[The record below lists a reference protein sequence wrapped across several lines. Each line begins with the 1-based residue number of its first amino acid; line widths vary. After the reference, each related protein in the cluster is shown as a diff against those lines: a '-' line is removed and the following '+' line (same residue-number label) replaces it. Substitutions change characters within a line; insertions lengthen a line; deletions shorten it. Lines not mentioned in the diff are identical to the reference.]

1 MPTPI
6 ANKIMRR
13 LEKPTRLISYKQ
25 LSSTRGITFSRRH
38 LARLEA
44 ERKFPTRVALGEK
57 RIGWVMTEI
66 DEWLAQKLA
75 NRKL

>member
-1 MPTPI
+1 
-6 ANKIMRR
+6 MRQ
-13 LEKPTRLISYKQ
+13 LEKPTKLLDFKE
-25 LSSTRGITFSRRH
+25 LKSTRGITFGRTH
-38 LARLEA
+38 LGRLEI
-44 ERKFPTRVALGEK
+44 EGKFPKRVQLGEK

>member
-1 MPTPI
+1 
-6 ANKIMRR
+6 MRQ
-13 LEKPTRLISYKQ
+13 LEKPRKLLDFKE
-25 LSSTRGITFSRRH
+25 LKSTRGIHFSRTH
-38 LARLEA
+38 LARLEI
-44 ERKFPTRVALGEK
+44 EKQFPRRVALGEK